1 MWRLALPF
9 ILLTAP
15 GTVGAAAFV
24 KADRQLDTYLL
35 LQEALG
41 GIPYEVP
48 DCGHSSFGPHITQER
63 DTELGRDVFVL
74 HLHAK
79 EDNDRC
85 LRIDRQRTEIKTY
98 PHAPNNLGATEGA
111 RNTFRWKF
119 RLPENFVAGDWTH
132 IFQIKASSNSHGNPL
147 LALTLD
153 GSSSPQLRLLH
164 APEGKFRELFSVPA
178 DPFLGEWV
186 EAYLHADFS
195 NNGSMVLEMRRVHG
209 NEFLL
214 EANFTDLDLW
224 RDDSDYLRPKW
235 GIYRSLK
242 SPALKNETIKLVDI
256 CYATDGDPC
265 RPPAP
270 PTFVV
275 EAPGEI
281 KPTVW
286 LPRQNLNILPRM
298 SHDFG
303 DKAPKDRSNGYFRNV
318 LARLYSLLNS
328 SQELNSCI
336 TRETYKS
343 CTKQPQ

>member
-1 MWRLALPF
+1 
-9 ILLTAP
+9 
-15 GTVGAAAFV
+15 

-178 DPFLGEWV
+178 EPFLGEWV

-195 NNGSMVLEMRRVHG
+195 NNGGMRLEMRRVHNG
-209 NEFLL
+209 EFLL
-214 EANFTDLDLW
+214 EAEFTDIDLW
-224 RDDSDYLRPKW
+224 RDGANYQRPKW
-235 GIYRSLK
+235 GLYRSLNGNA
-242 SPALKNETIKLVDI
+242 PLKDETIRLADI
-256 CYATDGDPC
+256 CYSTEGNRC
-265 RPPAP
+265 LPPVSIFTVDLP
-270 PTFVV
+270 EVIEPR
-275 EAPGEI
+275 
-281 KPTVW
+281 VW
-286 LPRQNLNILPRM
+286 LPRNDFRIKLSPQPTLRQLLPSQR
-298 SHDFG
+298 SRQRPRTESFKHQVSYNPFLTTN
-303 DKAPKDRSNGYFRNV
+303 KLQPKSTTKGFPR
-318 LARLYSLLNS
+318 LAL
-328 SQELNSCI
+328 
-336 TRETYKS
+336 
-343 CTKQPQ
+343 PPHWP